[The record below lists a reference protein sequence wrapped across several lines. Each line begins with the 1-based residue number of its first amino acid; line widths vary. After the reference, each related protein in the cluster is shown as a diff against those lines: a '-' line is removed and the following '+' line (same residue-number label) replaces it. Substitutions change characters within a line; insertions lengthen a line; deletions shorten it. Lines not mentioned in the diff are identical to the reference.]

1 MSIRDLTID
10 QWSETVTENLP
21 TDGTFIG
28 RDLAK
33 HIRNFKS
40 IVRSESLD
48 KEFETQS
55 YSTATAVS
63 LGAGL
68 GLITIVGEGDL
79 TGLLTPMR
87 KIRLTVSGVPI
98 YVSVDAAVYDGGSDT
113 TTVGVV
119 ELSSAVAEVDYEVA
133 LGPPIPGASCL
144 PGYYE
149 SGQVTITGAATTA
162 TVTFAAAGQ
171 RDDDLVYFVKTQIV
185 SATGAAPSDIVTAI
199 TKSATG
205 FDITIKAAPTG
216 ILATVINWSAFFG
229 GMP

>member
-1 MSIRDLTID
+1 MSIRDLTIN

-63 LGAGL
+63 LGGGL

-79 TGLLTPMR
+79 TGIFTPMR
-87 KIRLTVSGVPI
+87 KIRLSASGVPI

-119 ELSSAVAEVDYEVA
+119 ELTSAVAEVEYAVA
-133 LGPPIPGASCL
+133 LGTPIPGASCL
-144 PGYYE
+144 PQVYD
-149 SGQVTITGAATTA
+149 SGQITITGASTSGTA
-162 TVTFAAAGQ
+162 IFSVSGMMYFA
-171 RDDDLVYFVKTQIV
+171 KTQVV
-185 SATGAAPSDIVTAI
+185 SASGGSPSDVVTRIV
-199 TKSATG
+199 KSAG
-205 FDITIKAAPTG
+205 SMDIHIKAAPGGVDT
-216 ILATVINWSAFFG
+216 TVINWSVFK